1 MKSRKY
7 CVFSTAFVVAL
18 MAGVAIS
25 GPALASNSRAAAN
38 LKDLSSLEK
47 AVTDE
52 PVLMLVS
59 LRQQTMRVYSG
70 DTLVARSNVSTGMP
84 GHRTPTGVFSVL
96 EKKRRHH
103 SNIYSRAP
111 MPFMQRL
118 TWSGIALHESHSVPE
133 YPASHGCVRLPGKFA
148 KQLFGYTD
156 IGAHV
161 IVTDEELTFG
171 PVASNRLFYPPGTA
185 PVQEASSD
193 ATRGESPSVLR
204 INASSTTAGDSAKDT
219 FGDNFALRQGLD
231 PEAKPE
237 TPAVVE
243 APEPLRILIT
253 RRTGRDLVSDIQ
265 RLLNELGHN
274 AGDVDGLVG
283 PDTGNAIVRF
293 QKEAGLTPTGTVS
306 IELARLLSE
315 AAGEDGFANGHIY
328 VRRDFKPVF
337 DAPLTFDNGESPLG
351 THFLAALTEPSDT
364 GKIRWVG
371 ASLSDRARTSPLSEV
386 QDSGSVGYLSRPGL
400 RAALERIDLPA
411 DVRERLNEEIVAGSS
426 LIISDHGISN
436 ETHIGT
442 DFIVLTNPNGS

>member
-231 PEAKPE
+231 PEDKPE
-237 TPAVVE
+237 IATVVE

-283 PDTGNAIVRF
+283 PDTGKAIVRF

-442 DFIVLTNPNGS
+442 DFIVLTNPSGS

>member
-204 INASSTTAGDSAKDT
+204 INASSTTAGDSAEDT

-231 PEAKPE
+231 PEDKPE
-237 TPAVVE
+237 IPTVVE

-283 PDTGNAIVRF
+283 PDTGDAIVRF

>member
-25 GPALASNSRAAAN
+25 GPALASNSQAAAN

-148 KQLFGYTD
+148 KQLFGYTVS
-156 IGAHV
+156 GA
-161 IVTDEELTFG
+161 
-171 PVASNRLFYPPGTA
+171 
-185 PVQEASSD
+185 
-193 ATRGESPSVLR
+193 
-204 INASSTTAGDSAKDT
+204 SA
-219 FGDNFALRQGLD
+219 
-231 PEAKPE
+231 
-237 TPAVVE
+237 
-243 APEPLRILIT
+243 PLRSGI
-253 RRTGRDLVSDIQ
+253 DD
-265 RLLNELGHN
+265 
-274 AGDVDGLVG
+274 
-283 PDTGNAIVRF
+283 
-293 QKEAGLTPTGTVS
+293 
-306 IELARLLSE
+306 
-315 AAGEDGFANGHIY
+315 Y
-328 VRRDFKPVF
+328 DFWKF
-337 DAPLTFDNGESPLG
+337 
-351 THFLAALTEPSDT
+351 
-364 GKIRWVG
+364 
-371 ASLSDRARTSPLSEV
+371 
-386 QDSGSVGYLSRPGL
+386 
-400 RAALERIDLPA
+400 
-411 DVRERLNEEIVAGSS
+411 
-426 LIISDHGISN
+426 HGINSS
-436 ETHIGT
+436 IWLCG
-442 DFIVLTNPNGS
+442 

>member
-18 MAGVAIS
+18 LAGVAVS
-25 GPALASNSRAAAN
+25 GPALASNSRVAAN
-38 LKDLSSLEK
+38 LNDLSALEK
-47 AVTDE
+47 TASDE

-59 LRQQTMRVYSG
+59 LRRQTMRVYSG

-204 INASSTTAGDSAKDT
+204 INASSTADGGSTKDT

-231 PEAKPE
+231 PEDKPQ
-237 TPAVVE
+237 TPTAVE

-283 PDTGNAIVRF
+283 PDTGKAIVRF

-315 AAGEDGFANGHIY
+315 TAGEDGFANGHIY

-371 ASLSDRARTSPLSEV
+371 ASLSDRARSSPLSEV

-411 DVRERLNEEIVAGSS
+411 DVRERLNREIVAGSS

-442 DFIVLTNPNGS
+442 DFIVLTNPSGS

>member
-219 FGDNFALRQGLD
+219 FGDSFALRQGLD
-231 PEAKPE
+231 PEDKPE

-253 RRTGRDLVSDIQ
+253 RRTGRNLVSDIQ

-283 PDTGNAIVRF
+283 PDTGKAIVRF

-351 THFLAALTEPSDT
+351 THFLAALTDPSDT

-411 DVRERLNEEIVAGSS
+411 DVRERLNGEIVAGSS
-426 LIISDHGISN
+426 LIITDHGISS

-442 DFIVLTNPNGS
+442 DFIVLTNPGGS